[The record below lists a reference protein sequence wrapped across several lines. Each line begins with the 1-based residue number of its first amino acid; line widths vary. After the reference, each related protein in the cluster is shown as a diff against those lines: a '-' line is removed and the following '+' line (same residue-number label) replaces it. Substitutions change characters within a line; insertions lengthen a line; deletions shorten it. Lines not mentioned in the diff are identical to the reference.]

1 LRGVSCKI
9 VGMAST
15 LDRYA
20 EIAALIARHAPAD
33 GQASTAI
40 GNLFFG
46 RCSSPSQ
53 PHHAAQWPCFALL
66 AQGEKILT
74 LGNDALVH
82 STHALRV
89 AWADPSRVGLPVSRS
104 ARASRRRR

>member
-1 LRGVSCKI
+1 
-9 VGMAST
+9 MAST

-33 GQASTAI
+33 GQATTAI

-53 PHHAAQWPCFALL
+53 PHYAAQWPCFALL

-74 LGNDALVH
+74 LGNDEYRYGVGDYLVT
-82 STHALRV
+82 SVDLPIV
-89 AWADPSRVGLPVSRS
+89 SRVTVATETSPLSLIHI
-104 ARASRRRR
+104 